1 MSIIEK
7 MTKIVNDGDVA
18 AGEEIIQII
27 VGKILVKP
35 SVVFKKPLAVI
46 PRITDSTKKM

>member
-1 MSIIEK
+1 MVIIALAKQNKQRIIEV
-7 MTKIVNDGDVA
+7 TH
-18 AGEEIIQII
+18 II
-27 VGKILVKP
+27 VGKTLVKP